1 MKKIMLS
8 FLLIL
13 LSLIKV
19 QALENIPNNIYYIN
33 NDLYAYLSYDA
44 DIKEYCVQNECTVYI
59 EYRFKEASMDTY
71 EKVELI
77 EILDSDMK
85 NLVVNAD
92 SQYLIDNN
100 YQMENI
106 LVKSRYVIKNVNDR
120 YQYLDWSEYETI
132 TKIEIPE
139 LPIPQIT
146 DLNFENEQIYNVE
159 NALEIETTLKEY
171 IKYYG
176 GEIKYTSQYRINDTE
191 WVDGN
196 IKLDEVD
203 LNDIKIEI
211 RLKYSINNQESK
223 WSNTLT
229 YEKHPVIETC
239 LFDSDICCNKLLN
252 ISLCI
257 WLLIIFILLIIIL
270 IAVDNIKRRKREA

>member
-33 NDLYAYLSYDA
+33 NDLYAYLNHDA

-77 EILDSDMK
+77 EILDSDIK

-100 YQMENI
+100 HQMENI
-106 LVKSRYVIKNVNDR
+106 LVKSRYVIKNANDR

-159 NALEIETTLKEY
+159 NALEIETALKEY
-171 IKYYG
+171 IVLM
-176 GEIKYTSQYRINDTE
+176 I
-191 WVDGN
+191 
-196 IKLDEVD
+196 
-203 LNDIKIEI
+203 LNG
-211 RLKYSINNQESK
+211 LM
-223 WSNTLT
+223 
-229 YEKHPVIETC
+229 VI
-239 LFDSDICCNKLLN
+239 LN
-252 ISLCI
+252 
-257 WLLIIFILLIIIL
+257 
-270 IAVDNIKRRKREA
+270 